1 MPTTTTA
8 EDLASASSTRLR
20 ESLLS
25 DLPSSAPSLRPL
37 GSSIIPTTTSKRP
50 RAPPPPCLHPAR
62 AALPEQQRGT
72 VLYLA
77 YGSNLCHETF
87 QGRRGIRPLSAI
99 NVQVPGLRLTFD
111 LPGLPYA
118 EPCFANSG
126 RRDPAQPSAEDVGNS
141 ETDPS
146 EKTPLVRGGEV
157 SSTKD
162 TGLDRGTSK
171 TAEAA
176 AADAVR
182 RKPPY
187 NKDAW
192 TKGLI
197 GIVYEVTPE
206 DYTHIIATEGGGS
219 SYTDILIPCH
229 PLPTLTSGAPDLDA
243 PVPDIPTSPSFVAHT
258 LFAPRLPDGAP
269 EEGGGVRRPDPSYA
283 QPSARYLKLITDGAR
298 EHDLPLEYQ
307 TWLSTLQPYT
317 ITSNKQRLGA
327 YVFLTLWMP
336 FVMFV
341 FGLQKVWQDEQGRS
355 PGWLRALTG
364 AVFRGVWA
372 SYDGFFRSLF
382 GDGERT
388 VEGDGDGDDGDD
400 GDGRQ
405 GCKRCA
411 ERRRG
416 SKRWRKGE
424 SAVEKC

>member
-1 MPTTTTA
+1 MPTTTA
-8 EDLASASSTRLR
+8 DDLASASSTRLR

-25 DLPSSAPSLRPL
+25 DLPSSVPSDPSNIPIASPSSAPRQRLPH
-37 GSSIIPTTTSKRP
+37 
-50 RAPPPPCLHPAR
+50 LHPTR

-87 QGRRGIRPLSAI
+87 QGKRGIRPLSAI

-126 RRDPAQPSAEDVGNS
+126 WRDPGHPSVAEKRGEQD
-141 ETDPS
+141 
-146 EKTPLVRGGEV
+146 EKTPLLRSGEGEITAAGDAATEAEVRKGG
-157 SSTKD
+157 
-162 TGLDRGTSK
+162 
-171 TAEAA
+171 
-176 AADAVR
+176 
-182 RKPPY
+182 Y
-187 NKDAW
+187 NKDSW

-229 PLPTLTSGAPDLDA
+229 PLPTLASGAPDPDA
-243 PVPDIPTSPSFVAHT
+243 PVPDVPSSPSFVAHT

-336 FVMFV
+336 FIMFV
-341 FGLQKVWQDEQGRS
+341 FGLQKVWQDEKGRS

-364 AVFRGVWA
+364 AIFRGCGPA
-372 SYDGFFRSLF
+372 MMGFLRGFW
-382 GDGERT
+382 GWGE
-388 VEGDGDGDDGDD
+388 D
-400 GDGRQ
+400 
-405 GCKRCA
+405 C
-411 ERRRG
+411 
-416 SKRWRKGE
+416 
-424 SAVEKC
+424 